1 MGYNILCGDPQ
12 DARMLRFAIGLFL
25 ILLPVLELALLVKL
39 GQEIGVW
46 LTLALLVA
54 AFFLG
59 VAVISQQST
68 KVLRQTLEAMSEG
81 RAPAASVLDGVFL
94 LTAGGLLLMPGLISD
109 ALAFL
114 LLVPPLRHA
123 IARWSMRHALYRVD
137 LHYRDEGDPRTGRAQ
152 GSSQGRAS
160 GHDGPIIEG
169 EFERLNETSAEPQP
183 PSQRHLR

>member
-1 MGYNILCGDPQ
+1 
-12 DARMLRFAIGLFL
+12 MLRFAVGLFL

-39 GQEIGVW
+39 GQGIGVW

-114 LLVPPLRHA
+114 LLIPPVRHA
-123 IARWSMRHALYRVD
+123 IARWSMRHALHRVD
-137 LHYRDEGDPRTGRAQ
+137 VHFRDEQAREAGFGSAQ
-152 GSSQGRAS
+152 GSSRGHAQT
-160 GHDGPIIEG
+160 HDGPIIDG
-169 EFERLNETSAEPQP
+169 EFERLNETSAKPPQP
-183 PSQRHLR
+183 DRRHLR

>member
-1 MGYNILCGDPQ
+1 MHG
-12 DARMLRFAIGLFL
+12 MLRFAIGLFL
-25 ILLPVLELALLVKL
+25 ILLPVLELAVLVKL
-39 GQEIGVW
+39 GQGIGVW
-46 LTLALLVA
+46 MTLALVVG

-68 KVLRQTLEAMSEG
+68 KVLRQTLHAMSDG

-123 IARWSMRHALYRVD
+123 IARWSMRQALHRVD
-137 LHYRDEGDPRTGRAQ
+137 LHHRHEGEPRASSPQ
-152 GSSQGRAS
+152 GSSYGRA
-160 GHDGPIIEG
+160 GGRAGPIIEG
-169 EFERLNETSAEPQP
+169 EFERLNETSAQP
-183 PSQRHLR
+183 SHPDQRHLR